1 MSCDRLKK
9 HLIFDIDG
17 TLLDTDQAVEAALA
31 AATDRHGLPR
41 ISSSCIKEHCGLP
54 GLDFLKLI
62 GIPEAE
68 AVFLD
73 WRLELR
79 KYSALIRPYPGIMEL
94 LRTLHAAGIPMGVVT
109 SRTKDVA
116 QPDLDA
122 LELTGFFQQVITS
135 SDTAA
140 HKPAPDPIL
149 LYLQRTG
156 AAPDSCIYIGDTI
169 SDCQCA
175 HGAGVPFCLA
185 GWGAFRRTG
194 MEEERVLE
202 SPEEVLTLLR
212 GAAHEQ

>member
-17 TLLDTDQAVEAALA
+17 TLLDTDQAVETALA
-31 AATDRHGLPR
+31 AATDQHGLPR

-79 KYSALIRPYPGIMEL
+79 KCSALIRPYPGIMEL
-94 LRTLHAAGIPMGVVT
+94 LQTLQAAGVPMGVVT
-109 SRTKDVA
+109 SRTRDVA

-122 LELTGFFQQVITS
+122 LELTGFFQQIITS

-140 HKPAPDPIL
+140 HKPAPDPLL

-156 AAPDSCIYIGDTI
+156 AAPDSCVYIGDTI

-185 GWGAFRRTG
+185 GWGAFQRTG
-194 MEEERVLE
+194 MEKERVLE
-202 SPEEVLTLLR
+202 SPQEVPTLLN
-212 GAAHEQ
+212 GAYEQ